1 MGGGE
6 RIRLRDVQSL
16 REMEASARARVP
28 LFPLVGHV
36 VVDAIGQDDDGEDE
50 DEGYDDDGDAIG

>member
-1 MGGGE
+1 M
-6 RIRLRDVQSL
+6 QSL